1 MTADDQVTFVLSG
14 KDREITLQAQIA
26 DGYAT
31 AQLEQDSLT
40 ALGRQLVRS
49 AYISTIQWLIRSA
62 LPSIFRSLSRI
73 PMKLTDSRTTM
84 VWDTMLT
91 KNWATNKGNRQQ
103 HYGSAYPGIT
113 AMKANMSHEVRVRRD
128 P

>member
-40 ALGRQLVRS
+40 ALGEAVGTISL
-49 AYISTIQWLIRSA
+49 YINNTVADTIRATFNIPQPEQDPYEIDGFENYYGLIQYLR
-62 LPSIFRSLSRI
+62 
-73 PMKLTDSRTTM
+73 
-84 VWDTMLT
+84 
-91 KNWATNKGNRQQ
+91 
-103 HYGSAYPGIT
+103 
-113 AMKANMSHEVRVRRD
+113 
-128 P
+128 